1 MNDDEIQ
8 SVNSILEALCTDI
21 SNHVLSTIDEEL
33 DVYYTNIGN
42 TFELHLEDNI
52 YLNLTE
58 EQEEIKGVV
67 EEFDLDVQ
75 KPTENDLKENNKEYE
90 VINKKGDDSF
100 AR

>member
-1 MNDDEIQ
+1 MIAT
-8 SVNSILEALCTDI
+8 L
-21 SNHVLSTIDEEL
+21 
-33 DVYYTNIGN
+33 YYTNIGN

-90 VINKKGDDSF
+90 VIDKKGDDSF